1 MTNKASQNI
10 SELMDGELEKDCSRF
25 LLKRMQSDEQLSE
38 TWDSYHLMRSY
49 LQQSDEAPLMNDLG
63 AQVVSQVKQGQVSME
78 EKPESKLN
86 SWFKPLVGSAIAAS
100 VAWVAVLSFS
110 ADDTLTGNQLLNDV
124 AVIKTAEQLIVPPAA
139 HTARVEQMP
148 SYSKFP
154 SLTPKVQQ
162 YLIERNGQQVD
173 VLPSYYNAEYMKQL
187 QQQIR
192 NKENAKTAE

>member
-49 LQQSDEAPLMNDLG
+49 LQQNEQAPLMNDLG
-63 AQVVSQVKQGQVSME
+63 AQVVAELNKGQVAME
-78 EKPESKLN
+78 AVTESKFN
-86 SWFKPLVGSAIAAS
+86 SWLKPLMGSAIAAS
-100 VAWVAVLSFS
+100 VAWVAVLSFNNS
-110 ADDTLTGNQLLNDV
+110 DNVLTDQPMNDILMV
-124 AVIKTAEQLIVPPAA
+124 KTAEQLIAPPAA
-139 HTARVEQMP
+139 HTARVEQTP
-148 SYSKFP
+148 SYTKYP

-162 YLIERNGQQVD
+162 YLIERNGQQLE

-192 NKENAKTAE
+192 NKENSKTAE

>member
-49 LQQSDEAPLMNDLG
+49 LHKTEQAPLMNDLG
-63 AQVVSQVKQGQVSME
+63 SQVVAQLNQGRVSME
-78 EKPESKLN
+78 SKPESRIG
-86 SWFKPLVGSAIAAS
+86 SWLKPMLGSAIAAS
-100 VAWVAVLSFS
+100 VAWVAILSFNTN
-110 ADDTLTGNQLLNDV
+110 DTLTGVQTLNDV
-124 AVIKTAEQLIVPPAA
+124 AVIKTAEQLIIPPAA

-148 SYSKFP
+148 RYSKFP

-162 YLIERNGQQVD
+162 YLIERNGQQVE
-173 VLPSYYNAEYMKQL
+173 VLPSYYNTEYMKQL
-187 QQQIR
+187 QQQIK

>member
-1 MTNKASQNI
+1 MSNKASQNI

-49 LQQSDEAPLMNDLG
+49 LQQNEQAPLMNDLG
-63 AQVVSQVKQGQVSME
+63 AQVVAKLNQGQVTME
-78 EKPESKLN
+78 AEPESRLAG
-86 SWFKPLVGSAIAAS
+86 WLKPLMGSAIAAS
-100 VAWVAVLSFS
+100 VAWVAVLSFNGG
-110 ADDTLTGNQLLNDV
+110 DNITGEQPLNNMAMV
-124 AVIKTAEQLIVPPAA
+124 KTAEQLIAPPAA
-139 HTARVEQMP
+139 HTARVEQTN
-148 SYSKFP
+148 SYSKYP

-162 YLIERNGQQVD
+162 YLIERNGQQIE

-192 NKENAKTAE
+192 NKENTRTAE